1 MKEKIF
7 TIPINDAFNT
17 PCECP
22 ICILEKNL
30 EEKTLEFILGSSSMD
45 SDTRITTN
53 EKGFCRRHFKM
64 LYLNFSSVLG
74 LSLVIDTH
82 IQHQMNLYKK
92 LYEKSIKAI
101 ENDAKTKPI
110 ANLTQQVTKKHTHTK
125 KYIDETIAL
134 LDQLESTCE
143 VCDKINATL
152 ENYFDVIFWM
162 YFKDVKFRNKVKS
175 SKGFCLRHYNMLL
188 KSAKIHLSP
197 KQLALFVLDINE
209 LMINNMDR
217 ILDDVQWFSQKFDY
231 RNEKAS
237 WKNSKDAVP
246 RAIEKFISYCD
257 FK

>member
-7 TIPINDAFNT
+7 TIPVNDAFNT
-17 PCECP
+17 TCECP
-22 ICILEKNL
+22 ICVLEKDL
-30 EEKTLEFILGSSSMD
+30 EEKTLEFILGPSSMEP
-45 SDTRITTN
+45 DTRIITN
-53 EKGFCRRHFKM
+53 EKGFCRRHFKL
-64 LYLNFSSVLG
+64 LYLKRSNVLG

-92 LYEKSIKAI
+92 LYEKNIKSI
-101 ENDAKTKPI
+101 ETDAKTTSI
-110 ANLTQQVTKKHTHTK
+110 ANLTQQLTKKNTNTK
-125 KYIDETIAL
+125 KYIDETTNL
-134 LDQLESTCE
+134 LDKLESNCE
-143 VCDKINATL
+143 ICDKVTGTL

-162 YFKDVKFRNKVKS
+162 YFKDIEFRNKVKN

-188 KSAKIHLSP
+188 RSAKIHLAP
-197 KQLALFVLDINE
+197 KQLALFILDINK
-209 LMINNMDR
+209 LMLTNMDR
-217 ILDDVQWFSQKFDY
+217 LLDEVQWFSQKFDH